1 MAQKTKILVLESD
14 NLLAASIMNLM
25 ASRTELDVSHS
36 TVTSLA
42 NAVEANGSEPD
53 VVIIEEA
60 HMLANM
66 PAFVFYVNRHPN
78 LRLIVMGV
86 DENKVHIFDKQMVEV
101 TQVSDF
107 LELL

>member
-1 MAQKTKILVLESD
+1 MAHRTQILVIESD
-14 NLLAASIMNLM
+14 NLLAASIINLL
-25 ASRTELDVSHS
+25 ASRTEFDVSRS
-36 TVTSLA
+36 TASLLTHT
-42 NAVEANGSEPD
+42 VEANGSEPD